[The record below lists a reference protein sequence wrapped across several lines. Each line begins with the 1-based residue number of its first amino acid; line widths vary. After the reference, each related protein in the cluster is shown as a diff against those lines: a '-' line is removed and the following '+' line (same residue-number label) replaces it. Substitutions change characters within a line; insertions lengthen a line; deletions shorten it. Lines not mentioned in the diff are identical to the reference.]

1 MLGLTTYRGVIRDG
15 KIELKDA
22 SLPDGTE
29 VVVVAQQPL
38 PSIAEQKKRLAAI
51 PKEEWEARFDEY
63 DKLLA
68 ENPAEKDIDEISDE
82 ELVALVHEVREE
94 YRTRK

>member
-1 MLGLTTYRGVIRDG
+1 MFGLTTYRGVYRDG

-22 SLPDGTE
+22 SLPEGTE
-29 VVVVAQQPL
+29 VVVVAQHL
-38 PSIAEQKKRLAAI
+38 PSIEDQKKRLAAI

-63 DKLLA
+63 DKLLS
-68 ENPAEKDIDEISDE
+68 ENPPGKDADAISDE